1 MVHRLAGLLHPE
13 WELALGPGGDA
24 EKRSRGAH
32 GVRLANERRSGEVH
46 GGVPVEEA
54 VRCSYDGATLQG
66 PALAGACTLSTF
78 RHTRI
83 DQPSAAAGSRLG
95 ACDLEGATVE
105 GGDLSELELV
115 ACSLR
120 ELTLKDTALGRLEL
134 CDLFG
139 ARLEGARLP
148 HLVACDLRAAR
159 LVGCDLRG
167 ADLRGSRFTR
177 AELRGCR
184 LEGARVEGATFAG
197 VSGVDADTKRRLL
210 RGGATFRGAA
220 LTGWL
225 RRLVPGLDPLALDRA
240 GALVI
245 WGAAG
250 LAAALSAAAVWVVV
264 NPPPAPEVAE
274 LPPPLARTATAEE
287 RQRSQENLRVLR
299 EALQAAHERMLEG
312 GAVNRTWPT
321 ITELQD
327 NSFDV
332 DGDAAGELHDLLV
345 PAGVPDNFLTDSQG
359 GVLPYCNEEP
369 TQETISGVDTDWH
382 YCELTGRVFAAAGY
396 SEEATLNW

>member
-1 MVHRLAGLLHPE
+1 MLRRLTGLLHPE
-13 WELALGPGGDA
+13 WELTLGPGGDGVR
-24 EKRSRGAH
+24 RSRGGR
-32 GVRLANERRSGEVH
+32 GVKLANERRSGDIH

-54 VRCSYDGATLQG
+54 VRCAYDGATLKG
-66 PALAGACTLSTF
+66 PLLAGVCALSTF
-78 RHTRI
+78 RGARI
-83 DQPSAAAGSRLG
+83 EQPTATAGARLS
-95 ACDLEGATVE
+95 ACDLEGAHVT

-115 ACSLR
+115 ASALR
-120 ELTLKDTALGRLEL
+120 EVVVEDTALGRLEL
-134 CDLFG
+134 CDLYG
-139 ARLEGARLP
+139 ARLQGARLS
-148 HLVACDLRAAR
+148 HLVGCDLRAAR

-177 AELRGCR
+177 AELRDCR
-184 LEGARVEGATFAG
+184 LEGARVEGAVFAG
-197 VSGVDADTKRRLL
+197 ASGLDADTKRRLL
-210 RGGATFRGAA
+210 RGGATFHGAA

-225 RRLVPGLDPLALDRA
+225 RRLAPGLDPLALDRA
-240 GALVI
+240 GALVT
-245 WGAAG
+245 WGSAA

-287 RQRSQENLRVLR
+287 RQRTQDNLRQLR
-299 EALQAAHERMLEG
+299 EALQAAHDRMLEG

-332 DGDAAGELHDLLV
+332 DGDAAGELHDLIV
-345 PAGVPDNFLTDSQG
+345 PSGFPDNFLTDSQG
-359 GVLPYCNEEP
+359 GVLPYCNEDP